1 MQSCDVSTAKV
12 AVLMRLK
19 PSRNTKEITMAN
31 NICVTKRQLA
41 VCINALER
49 EVERI
54 TKAYENT
61 EDKEYKELLAD
72 KGNIVAEVLQA
83 LSNRKVSE

>member
-1 MQSCDVSTAKV
+1 MMAIALPKHVKG
-12 AVLMRLK
+12 
-19 PSRNTKEITMAN
+19 NTMAN

-83 LSNRKVSE
+83 LSNRKVD

>member
-1 MQSCDVSTAKV
+1 MLMSYSIAKHV
-12 AVLMRLK
+12 
-19 PSRNTKEITMAN
+19 KENTMAN

-83 LSNRKVSE
+83 LSNRKISE

>member
-1 MQSCDVSTAKV
+1 MLMSYSIAKHV
-12 AVLMRLK
+12 
-19 PSRNTKEITMAN
+19 KENTMAN

-61 EDKEYKELLAD
+61 EDKEYKEHLDLLVLLD
-72 KGNIVAEVLQA
+72 LSVAPSVVCILM
-83 LSNRKVSE
+83 K